1 MTRELIEATNA
12 SSQSKLEIK
21 QLNQQLREK
30 QVRVLE
36 VEEALKGK
44 DQATQ
49 SFKEEQIQI
58 LHDQKAEFMRVQEQL
73 KAQNQSLKMER
84 DSLEVRLKQL
94 LIENQGN
101 LEMIQMQDSGQQ
113 ERVRSFMEENEK
125 LKKQMFAID
134 KQYRNLEASLADE

>member
-1 MTRELIEATNA
+1 
-12 SSQSKLEIK
+12 
-21 QLNQQLREK
+21 
-30 QVRVLE
+30 
-36 VEEALKGK
+36 
-44 DQATQ
+44 
-49 SFKEEQIQI
+49 
-58 LHDQKAEFMRVQEQL
+58 MRVQEQL

-134 KQYRNLEASLADE
+134 K